1 MSARFGLRSRCLL
14 VFCGCI
20 SRACMC
26 VCMYA
31 SWYFKS
37 KLATDW
43 LWGHLRSRF
52 FQESEWIISPFIW
65 LRKMG
70 FFFSLSFTACMF
82 GSFPVCNMLI
92 PLVEILLH
100 NISIIMYA
108 GGTVCERTRLKW
120 LPSCRFSSLLPFQNS
135 PTFVSSGLIIVSKC
149 LPRLKIK
156 YFVYDHMDTQF
167 YPSRLWW
174 T

>member
-26 VCMYA
+26 VCMYT

-52 FQESEWIISPFIW
+52 FQESEWIISSFIW

-70 FFFSLSFTACMF
+70 SFFLSPSQHACLVP
-82 GSFPVCNMLI
+82 FPVCYMLI
-92 PLVEILLH
+92 TLVEILLH
-100 NISIIMYA
+100 NISIIMYV

-135 PTFVSSGLIIVSKC
+135 LTFVSSGLIIISKC
-149 LPRLKIK
+149 LSRLKIK
-156 YFVYDHMDTQF
+156 YFVYDHMDTQL
-167 YPSRLWW
+167 YPSKLW
-174 T
+174 